1 MTYKLGRYAGI
12 PYRKSSS
19 GGAYRLANSVGY
31 FKSLNHAR
39 ARAYEY
45 IDKDY
50 TDTRFVEIWD
60 GGKNR
65 VSEDAKS
72 GHSVGSVAVEN
83 GKIIWVPYGRKGR
96 VCEVKPNGHLRLFR
110 FHTR

>member
-1 MTYKLGRYAGI
+1 MTYRLGRYAGI

-19 GGAYRLANSVGY
+19 GGAYRLAYSIGF

-50 TDTRFVEIWD
+50 TDTRFVEIWENNGQGSD
-60 GGKNR
+60 SDIKKGTIRGT
-65 VSEDAKS
+65 VS
-72 GHSVGSVAVEN
+72 AVE
-83 GKIIWVPYGRKGR
+83 GRIVWAPLDRKGR